1 MAKRGR
7 KNRYEKD
14 VKPYLKEINEKIRQ
28 GVTEEQIAD
37 WLGICVASL
46 NNYRNQ
52 YPEFADALKKNK
64 GKDVLT
70 ALINAGI
77 EAAIGGFQ
85 ETTETT
91 TETDKDGNTVTKT
104 VTKTNYIA
112 PNPAL
117 NKFYVMNFGKDSY
130 GFTNDPKSY
139 ELAKQKQAHTEK
151 IDNAKNWD
159 LNLDNYK

>member
-1 MAKRGR
+1 MAKRGA
-7 KNRYEKD
+7 KGKYEQY
-14 VKPYLKEINEKIRQ
+14 VKPKLEEIKAKIRQ
-28 GVTEEQIAD
+28 GVTEEQIAKA
-37 WLGICVASL
+37 LGISVASL

-52 YPEFADALKKNK
+52 YPEFKEALSKDK

-77 EAAIGGFQ
+77 ESAIGGVKDSV
-85 ETTETT
+85 EITE
-91 TETDKDGNTVTKT
+91 EEDEKGNITKKT
-104 VTKTNYIA
+104 ITKHIYIP

-117 NKFYVMNFGKDSY
+117 NKFYVMNYGKAQ
-130 GFTNDPKSY
+130 GFTNDPLNY